1 MRASFIFPPLSWL
14 SECMRFCVYHVVVV
28 QSLSRVQLFVTLWT
42 TAPQSP
48 LSFTT
53 SWSLLKLMSI
63 ESERPS
69 KHLIL
74 CHPLLLLLSIFS
86 SIRVFSNES
95 ALHIMWP
102 KYWSFSISPFNKYSR
117 LISFRTNWF
126 HLFAVQGMLKSLLQ
140 GVPKERKKGH
150 EKILEEI
157 IVENFPKLGKE
168 IITQVQETQRIPN
181 RINPRRTPQDTY

>member
-157 IVENFPKLGKE
+157 IVENFPKIGKE
-168 IITQVQETQRIPN
+168 IISQVPET
-181 RINPRRTPQDTY
+181 